1 MSLSKEQIMG
11 QPEKA
16 CIEIEVPEW
25 GGTVFI
31 RQLAG
36 WERDVLEMKALD
48 QKTLKPTV
56 NSMNGFRGLQC
67 CYFLSDSEGNRL
79 FPADEGFYKLAQKSA
94 AALDRIVDAGRRYN
108 RMDDEGVKDAEK
120 NSVSVESADSG
131 SGSPTNSECQSPNA
145 SGE

>member
-11 QPEKA
+11 APEKA
-16 CIEIEVPEW
+16 VIEIEIPEW

-56 NSMNGFRGLQC
+56 NSMNGYRGLQC
-67 CYFLSDSEGNRL
+67 MYFLGDSEGNRL
-79 FPADEGFYKLAQKSA
+79 FAADNDYYKLAQKA
-94 AALDRIVDAGRRYN
+94 ASALDRIVDAGRRFN
-108 RMDDEGVKDAEK
+108 RMDDDGVKDAEK
-120 NSVSVESADSG
+120 NSVSEASGDSG
-131 SGSPTNSECQSPNA
+131 SVSQSLSECPSQNVS
-145 SGE
+145 SE